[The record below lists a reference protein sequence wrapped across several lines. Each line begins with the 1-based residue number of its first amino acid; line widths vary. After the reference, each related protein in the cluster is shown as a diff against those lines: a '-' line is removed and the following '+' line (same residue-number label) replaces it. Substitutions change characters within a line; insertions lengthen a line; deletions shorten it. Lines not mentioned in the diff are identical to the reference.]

1 MAWSKPILNDGS
13 CQIFDWVEIGK
24 TQGGRSPKWKV
35 ARSSGGIF
43 PSDCLVFGNRWLDL
57 DEKSRKLLLHI
68 PKNRADLNGSR
79 QELGRA
85 GPEEGETVLTKKL

>member
-1 MAWSKPILNDGS
+1 MAWSKPILNNGS

-43 PSDCLVFGNRWLDL
+43 LSHSPPFGNRRLDL
-57 DEKSRKLLLHI
+57 DEESGKLLLHI
-68 PKNRADLNGSR
+68 PKNRADLDSSWEKLR
-79 QELGRA
+79 SCPQ
-85 GPEEGETVLTKKL
+85 KKAEQL

>member
-1 MAWSKPILNDGS
+1 MVWREAKLEYGIR
-13 CQIFDWVEIGK
+13 QIFDWVEIGK
-24 TQGGRSPKWKV
+24 TQGGWSPKWKV

-43 PSDCLVFGNRWLDL
+43 PSDRSVFGNRRLDL
-57 DEKSRKLLLHI
+57 DEESGKLLLHI

-85 GPEEGETVLTKKL
+85 VRAESTERKRQRD

>member
-1 MAWSKPILNDGS
+1 MAWSKPILNNGC

-24 TQGGRSPKWKV
+24 AQGGWSPKWKV

-43 PSDCLVFGNRWLDL
+43 LSHSPPFGNRRLDL
-57 DEKSRKLLLHI
+57 DEESGKLLLHI